1 MSKGVVKVSDVR
13 SVDAQLWQIL
23 EQRRQLIELQHKEQ
37 LVEALG
43 DDLYEEGT
51 VIRFKKTMPLARDS
65 RNTREYTY
73 AAVKAGSRWWVTGNR
88 GTSDGRSWDDL
99 RLFMVE
105 GEYPVT
111 WFEVMHT
118 AVVVGETKS

>member
-1 MSKGVVKVSDVR
+1 VVKVSDVR

-23 EQRRQLIELQHKEQ
+23 EQRRQLIELEHKEQ
-37 LVEALG
+37 LLDELG

-51 VIRFKKTMPLARDS
+51 VIRFKKTMPLARE
-65 RNTREYTY
+65 RTLATREYTY
-73 AAVKAGSRWWVTGNR
+73 AAIKADSRWWVTGNR

-99 RLFMVE
+99 RLFMIE
-105 GEYPVT
+105 GKYPT
-111 WFEVMHT
+111 TSFEVMQT